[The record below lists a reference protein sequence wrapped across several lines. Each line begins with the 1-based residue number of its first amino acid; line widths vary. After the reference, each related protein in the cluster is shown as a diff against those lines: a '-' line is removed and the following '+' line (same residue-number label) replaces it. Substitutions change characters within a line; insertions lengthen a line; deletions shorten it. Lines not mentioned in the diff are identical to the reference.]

1 MDWTN
6 AEVTVVRSKFMALKT
21 KTMDILLV
29 RNCLV
34 VHTCMCNRVSHSLNQ
49 GIIMNRLNQGII
61 IMNRFHHTV
70 MVMSH

>member
-1 MDWTN
+1 MNWTN
-6 AEVTVVRSKFMALKT
+6 AEVTVVQSKFMVLKT

-34 VHTCMCNRVSHSLNQ
+34 IHTCMCNRVSHSLNQ
-49 GIIMNRLNQGII
+49 GMIMNRLNHGI